1 MTQYAEL
8 VKTGDW
14 KPYPED
20 NDYLVSRDGRVF
32 GKRGWILAPG
42 KSGCGYLTYNISG
55 RSVRA
60 HYIVARTWIGP
71 RPDGLEISHE
81 DNDRH
86 NNSVDNLRYVT
97 HSENERR
104 KRFHGTSPHGERNG
118 RAKLTKANV
127 EEIRHRLL
135 SGETQ
140 VSLAAEFNVTQGL
153 ISHIKREAAWIEVT
167 ND

>member
-55 RSVRA
+55 RTVRA
-60 HYIVARTWIGP
+60 HYLVARTWIGP

-81 DNDRH
+81 DGNRH
-86 NNSVDNLRYVT
+86 NNSVDNLKYVT
-97 HSENERR
+97 HSENERQ
-104 KRFHGTSPHGERNG
+104 KRLHGTSNVGVGNG
-118 RAKLTKANV
+118 RSKLNPEKAKK
-127 EEIRHRLL
+127 IRERLALGHR
-135 SGETQ
+135 Q
-140 VSLAAEFNVTQGL
+140 VDLAGDFGVSQPVISL
-153 ISHIKREAAWIEVT
+153 IKRNEIWKEVVL
-167 ND
+167 